1 MFSRWIATFSD
12 ISYKIGHSLL
22 AAWKCHFNHVLNR
35 SVLLIKPGL
44 KNHEGN
50 KLRRETHK
58 VSKKKKRQWE
68 KDVHKYLMSKI
79 KQKGHV

>member
-50 KLRRETHK
+50 ELQQRNTKEA
-58 VSKKKKRQWE
+58 KKKGSGRKM
-68 KDVHKYLMSKI
+68 YTSI
-79 KQKGHV
+79 